1 MKRYFISSAAFL
13 CGSLLQAASSGP
25 VLIDFGLSSER
36 TSPEGITW
44 NNVDESN
51 QNGLTDL
58 PLLKADGAPSGIKLD
73 VVSPFAGPNPG
84 GTKQE
89 SLGYPLSAT
98 RDSLYANVE
107 PFNNR
112 ADVTPVLRLSGLD
125 PRGAYVF
132 TFFASRLGAG
142 DDRTT
147 RYTVEGATTKTA
159 DLDAAENLDR
169 SAATEAVTPRAN
181 GTVTITLTPGPTNNN
196 GNHFTYLGV
205 LEIHPVE

>member
-1 MKRYFISSAAFL
+1 MKRILATAAVL
-13 CGSLLQAASSGP
+13 LAGASLHAASAGP
-25 VLIDFGLSSER
+25 ILIDFGLSSQR
-36 TSPEGITW
+36 TSPDGIAW
-44 NNVDESN
+44 NNVDETT
-51 QNGLTDL
+51 QHGLVDL
-58 PLLKADGAPSGIKLD
+58 PLLKADGSPSGIKLD

-147 RYTVEGATTKTA
+147 RYTVEGAVTKTA

-169 SAATEAVTPRAN
+169 SAATGAVTPRAD

-205 LEIHPVE
+205 LEIHAAE